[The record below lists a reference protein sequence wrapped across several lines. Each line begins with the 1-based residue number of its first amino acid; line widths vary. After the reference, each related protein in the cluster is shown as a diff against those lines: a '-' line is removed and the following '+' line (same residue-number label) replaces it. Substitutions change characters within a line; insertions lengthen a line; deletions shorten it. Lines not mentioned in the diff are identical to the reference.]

1 MAALGHTASHTFEL
15 SRDEPYR
22 ICWVRQLCCITLL
35 RACLLCATR
44 GARGECECEC
54 EHECEC
60 RARDYSR
67 NDNEQRRQQQQQLL
81 SFGVGFKGERS
92 LCNNK
97 LRDNGDDNGASVC
110 CPEGARAGGMTQM
123 RLPESLLS
131 RNICSVASDSR
142 NLDQQPAGAK
152 TGGNPEQGL
161 GRAPERSLNKA
172 ATTTAA
178 AAATRRN

>member
-1 MAALGHTASHTFEL
+1 MMCHERCEVRGGSVSVSMSVSAARAITRAMTTSNGGSSSSSCCRSASASKAKGLYATTNYVTTATTTGRLSAGLKGH
-15 SRDEPYR
+15 
-22 ICWVRQLCCITLL
+22 
-35 RACLLCATR
+35 
-44 GARGECECEC
+44 
-54 EHECEC
+54 
-60 RARDYSR
+60 
-67 NDNEQRRQQQQQLL
+67 
-81 SFGVGFKGERS
+81 
-92 LCNNK
+92 
-97 LRDNGDDNGASVC
+97 
-110 CPEGARAGGMTQM
+110 EGARAGGMTQM